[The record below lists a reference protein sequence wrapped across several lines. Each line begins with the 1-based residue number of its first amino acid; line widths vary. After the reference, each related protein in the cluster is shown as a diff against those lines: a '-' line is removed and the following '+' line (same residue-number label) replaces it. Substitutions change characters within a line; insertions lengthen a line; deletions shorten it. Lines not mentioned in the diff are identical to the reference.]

1 MLREQVSALVN
12 SPQTANDNSIL
23 KNILSTT
30 VQSLGL
36 LSPPWYIEQPFA
48 LQLPGRDLLILKIF
62 RNFLRLAS
70 VQQQNKSVASR
81 ETSKVENLVV
91 LGPRRVGK
99 TSLFQIMSL
108 FGSVALGDRIC
119 PLFIEYSK
127 RNIFTPRQILNFL
140 TGENSTTIEEAI
152 EHWTSHYGPPIFF
165 IDNFQLLFEEEIP
178 FCVQVKNEFDVLCR
192 HSGT

>member
-1 MLREQVSALVN
+1 M
-12 SPQTANDNSIL
+12 
-23 KNILSTT
+23 KNIFSTT

-36 LSPPWYIEQPFA
+36 LSPPWHIEQPFV
-48 LQLPGRDLLILKIF
+48 LELPGRDALILKIF
-62 RNFLRLAS
+62 RHFLRLAFD
-70 VQQQNKSVASR
+70 QQQKKNSVASQ
-81 ETSKVENLVV
+81 ETSRGENLVV

-108 FGSVALGDRIC
+108 FGSLALGDRIR

-127 RNIFTPRQILNFL
+127 RNIFTPCQILNFVA
-140 TGENSTTIEEAI
+140 GENSTTIEEAV
-152 EHWTSHYGPPIFF
+152 EHWKTHYGPLIFF

-178 FCVQVKNEFDVLCR
+178 FCVQVKNEFDVLCQ